1 MEAGLTVRLCK
12 APWWDSLQDC
22 RWAPRTTA
30 HHEDVVR
37 EALPMA
43 GGFNGIGQSPESWS
57 RRAGEPSIEPCP
69 PVGRQGADQ
78 SRNDVPLLPEAP
90 PL

>member
-1 MEAGLTVRLCK
+1 
-12 APWWDSLQDC
+12 
-22 RWAPRTTA
+22 
-30 HHEDVVR
+30 
-37 EALPMA
+37 MA

-57 RRAGEPSIEPCP
+57 RHAGEPSIEPCP

-90 PL
+90 PLSNVDRCSTGHGRPS